1 MEHEANNMATQREE
15 KEKRRASREM
25 LGKYFYDL
33 SKASFT
39 AMVLGAMLSFFATGT
54 APNEALGLLLVGSV
68 LTATLGGI
76 AYYILKK

>member
-1 MEHEANNMATQREE
+1 MATQREE

-39 AMVLGAMLSFFATGT
+39 AMVLGAMLSIFATGT
-54 APNEALGLLLVGSV
+54 APNEALGLLAVGSV

>member
-1 MEHEANNMATQREE
+1 MAAQREE

-39 AMVLGAMLSFFATGT
+39 AMVLGAMLSFFLCNRDG
-54 APNEALGLLLVGSV
+54 P
-68 LTATLGGI
+68 
-76 AYYILKK
+76 